1 MGKTKTNI
9 TDTKFY
15 TNGKITICN
24 LTCRV
29 SRPNN
34 PVFHYVNVTQ
44 KLKALGVNYRG
55 EFKVRAKAYCHDN
68 DQFNEELGKAIAKS
82 RAKVKMYEKA
92 TKIWECY
99 ENGFKKLSIE
109 CSDRSRACLEV
120 KDLELEHLEEICNF

>member
-1 MGKTKTNI
+1 MGKTKVNI

-15 TNGKITICN
+15 TNGKTIICK
-24 LTCRV
+24 LKCRV

-34 PVFHYVNVTQ
+34 PVFHYANVTR
-44 KLKALGVNYRG
+44 KLKASGVNYRG
-55 EFKVRAKAYCHDN
+55 EFKVCAKAHCHDN

-99 ENGFKKLSIE
+99 GNAFKKLNIE
-109 CSDRSRACLEV
+109 CSDRGRACLEV
-120 KDLELEHLEEICNF
+120 KGLELEHLEELYV